1 MWKSLLAGTALLAL
15 AGSGLVL
22 AQQSATEPRSPGQAM
37 PSTGSS
43 SDRAATDRTAADRTA
58 TDRQA
63 YLEAR
68 IAALRAGLQLG
79 PEQEKAW
86 PAFERAYRGF
96 VAMRAEMRDTMRSGR
111 DLRDDDPMARLEQFA
126 DRASR
131 RATALKDLADATG
144 PLVRSLDD
152 GQKRRFWSLARPLGP
167 RFADAGRDRGPGGWH
182 DGHHG
187 RHHGHGDRDGGSRD
201 GGYGRHGHHHH
212 HGYGFGQGWS
222 DRSERGHDG
231 PGWRGL
237 DRHGDDGYRRD
248 GYGRGHGRGPDG
260 RSDRGRSDDG
270 PPWREGRRFDDDHR
284 GGHGSGPPARRD
296 DDRRRPSTGEE
307 RL

>member
-22 AQQSATEPRSPGQAM
+22 AQQNSPEPRSPGASM
-37 PSTGSS
+37 PSTGASS
-43 SDRAATDRTAADRTA
+43 SDRAA

-86 PAFERAYRGF
+86 PAFERAYRAF
-96 VAMRAEMRDTMRSGR
+96 VAMRAEMRDAMRNRR
-111 DLRDDDPMARLEQFA
+111 DMGEGDPMERLERFA

-152 GQKRRFWSLARPLGP
+152 SQKRRFWALARPLGP
-167 RFADAGRDRGPGGWH
+167 RFADAGQDRGPGGWH
-182 DGHHG
+182 HDGHHHG
-187 RHHGHGDRDGGSRD
+187 HGHGDRDGG
-201 GGYGRHGHHHH
+201 YGRYGHHHY
-212 HGYGFGQGWS
+212 GYGQGWS
-222 DRSERGHDG
+222 DRF
-231 PGWRGL
+231 

-248 GYGRGHGRGPDG
+248 GDRRDGYGRGYGRGPDG
-260 RSDRGRSDDG
+260 GRSDDG
-270 PPWREGRRFDDDHR
+270 PPWREGRRFDDDRR
-284 GGHGSGPPARRD
+284 GGHGSGPPPRRD

>member
-22 AQQSATEPRSPGQAM
+22 AQQGSPEPRAPGASM
-37 PSTGSS
+37 PSTGASS
-43 SDRAATDRTAADRTA
+43 SDRAA

-86 PAFERAYRGF
+86 PAFERAYRAF
-96 VAMRAEMRDTMRSGR
+96 VAMRAEMRDDMRDAMRNRR
-111 DLRDDDPMARLEQFA
+111 DMGEGDPMERLERFA

-167 RFADAGRDRGPGGWH
+167 RFADAGQDRGPDGWHH

-187 RHHGHGDRDGGSRD
+187 QHHGHGHGDRDGG
-201 GGYGRHGHHHH
+201 YGRYGHHY
-212 HGYGFGQGWS
+212 HGYGYGQGWS

-231 PGWRGL
+231 PGWRRF

-248 GYGRGHGRGPDG
+248 GYGRDGYGRGYGRGPDG
-260 RSDRGRSDDG
+260 RSDGGRSDDG
-270 PPWREGRRFDDDHR
+270 PPWREGRRFDDDRR
-284 GGHGSGPPARRD
+284 GGHGSGPPPRRD